1 MAEDTKVIGIL
12 GGTGALGS
20 GLAVRLA
27 RSGYAVLIGSRDAER
42 ARQAARELL
51 EGRDEPNLTGATN
64 QDVAR
69 EADLVIVAV
78 PFLGRDD
85 VLKEVQPYL
94 EGKVVVDATVPLQPP
109 KVSVVHLRPA
119 GSGAMEMQ
127 LLLGTDIKVI
137 SAFQNVA
144 AAKLKMTGPIECDV
158 LVCGDDKESKER
170 VIAVIDRMGMTGLD
184 AGVLA
189 NAVVAE
195 ALTSVL
201 IGINRRHKTEA
212 GIRIT
217 GIARTQK

>member
-1 MAEDTKVIGIL
+1 MADDTKVIGIL

-42 ARQAARELL
+42 AKQAARELL
-51 EGRDEPNLTGATN
+51 DGRDEPNLTGAAN

-69 EADLVIVAV
+69 QADLIIVAV

-85 VLKEVQPYL
+85 VLREVQPHL
-94 EGKVVVDATVPLQPP
+94 KGKVVVDATVPLQPP

-127 LLLGTDIKVI
+127 LLLGTDIKVV

-144 AAKLKMTGPIECDV
+144 AAKLKTAGPIECDV

-170 VIAVIDRMGMTGLD
+170 VIAIIDRMAMTGLD